1 MASIFI
7 TFFKIMIW
15 FFIGLLIFLDFAK
28 KGFIHNFIFKFIE
41 AFPLFIKDFIAM
53 DKKEF
58 RGYGFHIF
66 CGLGGSGKTISIV
79 NYLLAMKQKY
89 PKLKIYTNFFFPF
102 GDGIIKSWKDL
113 LEITNYEEIEITQ
126 EEYEKLKK
134 CKPNKEGKEF
144 YIKDNLYYKIIN
156 HGVLFGFDEIHMT
169 LNSDKW
175 KDRPD
180 DLLYY
185 ISQQRKMHKQI
196 VASSQVFTRIDKILR
211 EQTNFVVECNSF
223 LLGRLVVNR
232 YYHTEEYIANDE
244 KKDKGSKKRKVTKY
258 NIFIAK
264 DFIRNS
270 YDTEEI
276 MKDLK
281 VGKSKEKQL
290 VDLFNE
296 ISKERTL
303 NDTIDN

>member
-1 MASIFI
+1 MSSIFF
-7 TFFKIMIW
+7 TFFKIMIC

-41 AFPLFIKDFIAM
+41 SFPLFIKDFITM

-89 PKLKIYTNFFFPF
+89 PKLKIYTNFFFPA
-102 GDGIIKSWKDL
+102 GDGIIKNWKDL
-113 LEITNYEEIEITQ
+113 IEITNYEEVEILK

-134 CKPNKEGKEF
+134 YKPNKEGKEF
-144 YIKDNLYYKIIN
+144 YIKDEKFFKIIN

-244 KKDKGSKKRKVTKY
+244 KKDKGNKKRKVAKY

-296 ISKERTL
+296 INRERTL
-303 NDTIDN
+303 EE

>member
-1 MASIFI
+1 MSSIFF
-7 TFFKIMIW
+7 TFFKIMIC

-41 AFPLFIKDFIAM
+41 AFPYFIKDFITM
-53 DKKEF
+53 NKKEF

-89 PKLKIYTNFFFPF
+89 PKLKIYTNFFFPA
-102 GDGIIKSWKDL
+102 GDGIIKNWKDL
-113 LEITNYEEIEITQ
+113 IEITNYEEIEILK

-134 CKPNKEGKEF
+134 YKPNKEGKEF
-144 YIKDNLYYKIIN
+144 YIKDEKFFKIIN

-244 KKDKGSKKRKVTKY
+244 KKDKGNKKRKVAKY

-281 VGKSKEKQL
+281 LGKSKEKQL

-296 ISKERTL
+296 INRERTL
-303 NDTIDN
+303 EE